1 RISKLAREVETTLRQ
16 KPLDVAELRENMEAL
31 AQESKEPTLNTA
43 SEEPAAPVSP
53 SAGSGVRVLI
63 LDADPNLRALAKAFV
78 ESQAMECRTA
88 GDGRSALDAVEA
100 FRPHI
105 VVLDLNLPG
114 MGGHEV
120 LAKLRASETPVKVLL
135 LTADEHPDTR
145 NADDFL
151 VKPFHPGELIVRVRK
166 LAGVNARPRGG
177 SAAP

>member
-1 RISKLAREVETTLRQ
+1 FLEDIRQQMPAWLNELDGPFDAAAAQAIVHQWVGSGGLLGFRRISKLAREVETTLRQ
-16 KPLDVAELRENMEAL
+16 KPLDVAELREDLEAL

-43 SEEPAAPVSP
+43 SEEPTAPVSP

-114 MGGHEV
+114 MG
-120 LAKLRASETPVKVLL
+120 
-135 LTADEHPDTR
+135 
-145 NADDFL
+145 
-151 VKPFHPGELIVRVRK
+151 
-166 LAGVNARPRGG
+166 
-177 SAAP
+177 